1 MTMTIYTGD
10 EYSNFDNYEYNMY
23 EIEIWYRKKMWVRD
37 SSGPLVRLNTKSSR
51 ENNIISFE
59 LKNLENKNINEICDK
74 VMSMS
79 DEDIKAQ
86 VEAKKLNLL

>member
-1 MTMTIYTGD
+1 MIQLKR
-10 EYSNFDNYEYNMY
+10 YESF
-23 EIEIWYRKKMWVRD
+23 KALLK
-37 SSGPLVRLNTKSSR
+37 P
-51 ENNIISFE
+51 SFE